1 MRRFGIVIAWTVLWL
16 GCALLFG
23 QQSSS
28 HSSDSSS
35 KHSPASKSLPERGSI
50 TNNIYR
56 NSYFHFSYQLPFGWV
71 DRTSDMRED
80 TDTDKSKVL
89 LAIFERPPA
98 ASGDTINSAVIIA
111 AESVDSYPGLKTAA
125 DYFGPLTELTESKGF
140 KVVNQPYDFLVD
152 GRPVVRGDFT
162 KERGKLEMQQA
173 SLVTLERGYVLSFT
187 FLGGSQDEVTELVE
201 KLSFAGRKPV
211 SRKLEPGK

>member
-1 MRRFGIVIAWTVLWL
+1 MASWL
-16 GCALLFG
+16 CCVVLFG

-35 KHSPASKSLPERGSI
+35 NHSPTSKALPEPGSI

-56 NSYFHFSYQLPFGWV
+56 NNYFHFSYQLPFGWV
-71 DRTSDMRED
+71 DRTPDMRED
-80 TDTDKSKVL
+80 TDTGKSRVL

-98 ASGDTINSAVIIA
+98 ASGETINSAVIIA
-111 AESVDSYPGLKTAA
+111 AESMDSYHGLNAAA

-140 KVVNQPYDFLVD
+140 KVGNQPYDFIVD
-152 GRPVVRGDFT
+152 GRQMVRGDFT
-162 KERGKLEMQQA
+162 KERGKLEMLQT
-173 SLVTLERGYVLSFT
+173 SLVTLEKGYVVSFT
-187 FLGGSQDEVTELVE
+187 FLGGSEDEVTELVE

-211 SRKLEPGK
+211 SRKLEEGK